1 MIPIKRK
8 TAIILLTLFLLTFT
22 GCPIMMPFMMGFMM
36 KKDAAKDMDAGI
48 DSTMGELMHESVAG
62 LANNKGP
69 YEQILVRKIEISED
83 FMSLDKFQQTLLDVM
98 HSENGWR
105 VLDHGKV
112 ATIPSDDRVASV
124 GEVYRSLAMLDT
136 QLYRD
141 DEKIWLEMQL
151 VDARL
156 NHIFWSGIYSRPF
169 PTPG

>member
-22 GCPIMMPFMMGFMM
+22 GCPIMMPFMMGYMM
-36 KKDAAKDMDAGI
+36 KKDADKDMDAGI
-48 DSTMGELMHESVAG
+48 ESAMGELMHESVAG
-62 LANNKGP
+62 LATNRGP

-83 FMSLDKFQQTLLDVM
+83 FMSPEKFQQKLLDVM

-105 VLDHGKV
+105 VLGHGEV
-112 ATIPSDDRVASV
+112 VTIPSDELVTSVAEVDRSW
-124 GEVYRSLAMLDT
+124 AMLDT
-136 QLYRD
+136 QLYRGG
-141 DEKIWLEMQL
+141 EKIWLEMQL

-156 NHIFWSGIYSRPF
+156 NQVFWSGIYSRPF